1 MSADQQTAK
10 IKLHPGWLEQIKRIS
25 HKGFCPLNRAKA
37 VPYLLILPFAIL
49 SLLFIYGIGNGFL
62 QSFGIIPSLDL
73 NTPTLKYYIEI
84 FSRPELLSSI
94 WISLY
99 ITLVSSVTA
108 AVLGVL
114 ICAALVLTGHDRGRM
129 MGVVKIP
136 IAIPHTVVAL
146 FVICIFAQSGLLARV
161 LYSLGLISSQSSFP
175 SLLYT
180 GNGAGIILAYL
191 WKEVPF
197 IAFFVISVMAN
208 ISSTLGEAAE
218 NLGAGKWRTF
228 IEVTLPLCMPAIK
241 NAFLIVFAY
250 TLGAYELPYL
260 LGATAPRAL
269 PVQAFI
275 EYTHPDLQHRPYAM
289 ALNGIMFFIS
299 FIIVLLY
306 YRLVQRDKSMM
317 NGMNAND

>member
-1 MSADQQTAK
+1 MEADHYKVKFKLYPRFIKQNRSAADRT
-10 IKLHPGWLEQIKRIS
+10 KLT
-25 HKGFCPLNRAKA
+25 
-37 VPYLLILPFAIL
+37 PYLLVLPFALL
-49 SLLFIYGIGNGFL
+49 SLLFVVGIFNGLL
-62 QSFGIIPSLDL
+62 QSLGIIPVLDL

-84 FSRPELLSSI
+84 FRRPELLSSI
-94 WISLY
+94 GVSLY
-99 ITLVSSVTA
+99 ITLVSSVIA

-114 ICAALVLTGHDRGRM
+114 ICAALVFTGMDRGKIFEI
-129 MGVVKIP
+129 VKIP

-146 FVICIFAQSGLLARV
+146 FVICIFAQSGLLARL
-161 LYSLGLISSQSSFP
+161 LYNLGLIASQNSYP

-180 GNGAGIILAYL
+180 GNGTGIIMAYL

-197 IAFFVISVMAN
+197 IAFFVIAVMAN
-208 ISSTLGEAAE
+208 ISSSLGEAAE
-218 NLGAGKWRTF
+218 NLGAGRWRTF
-228 IEVTLPLCMPAIK
+228 MEITLPLCLPAIK

-260 LGATAPRAL
+260 LGATGPRAL

-299 FIIVLLY
+299 FVIVLLY
-306 YRLVQRDKSMM
+306 YRLIQRDKIMT
-317 NGMNAND
+317 NVGDNDGQG